1 MSITVLIVDDHTVVS
16 EGLRGLIEAQ
26 DDMRVVACVTDGR
39 EAVNKARELKPDVVL
54 MDIAMPNLN
63 GIEATHL
70 IRRRMETTQVVILSM
85 HSNQE
90 YVLRAL
96 EAGARGYVLK
106 KSASN
111 EVVDAIRTI
120 HKGGRYLSQKLVE
133 SGIDDRLRE
142 GAITDP
148 LDVLSSRERQ
158 VLQLLVEGKAN
169 AVIALSL
176 SLSPK
181 TVETY
186 RARLMQKLNIEDIPS
201 LVKFAIQHG
210 VTPLD

>member
-1 MSITVLIVDDHTVVS
+1 MPITVLIVDDHVVVS
-16 EGLRGLIEAQ
+16 EGLRSLIEAQ
-26 DDMRVVACVTDGR
+26 DDMRVVACVADGR

-70 IRRRMETTQVVILSM
+70 IRTRMETTQVVILSM

-96 EAGARGYVLK
+96 QAGARGYVLK
-106 KSASN
+106 KSASK
-111 EVVDAIRTI
+111 EVVDAIRTT
-120 HKGGRYLSQKLVE
+120 HQGERYLSQKLVE
-133 SGIDDRLRE
+133 SVIDDLLRD
-142 GAITDP
+142 GSITDP

-158 VLQLLVEGKAN
+158 VLQMLVEGKSN
-169 AVIALSL
+169 AVIARSL

-186 RARLMQKLNIEDIPS
+186 RTRVMQKLNIDDIPS

-210 VTPLD
+210 VTPLE